1 MKSEIVKTSYITS
14 DNPGFNE
21 IALNLIGRDA
31 FDKMPTIK
39 CDEVLSIIWSNNHY
53 RLDHWYDRLH
63 FNRSIK
69 YSIKALRATLNR
81 YKSI

>member
-1 MKSEIVKTSYITS
+1 MKSKRIRTGYITS
-14 DNPGFNE
+14 DNPTFDE
-21 IALNLIGRDA
+21 IALDLIGKDA
-31 FDKMPTIK
+31 FDKMPRLECNQII
-39 CDEVLSIIWSNNHY
+39 SIIWSNNRY

-69 YSIKALRATLNR
+69 GSIKALRASINR